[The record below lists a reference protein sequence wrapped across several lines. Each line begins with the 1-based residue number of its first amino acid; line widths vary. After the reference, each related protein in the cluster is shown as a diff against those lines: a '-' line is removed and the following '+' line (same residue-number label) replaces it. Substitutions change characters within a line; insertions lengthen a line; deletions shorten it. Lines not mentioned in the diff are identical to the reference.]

1 MSQDPLIRP
10 YIRMTLPILRSGE
23 PLYIII
29 VRDSTANDK
38 LSKWTKTSRSIAA
51 RVEDNRMHI
60 FDHNTLSLF
69 IVTWTHS
76 WDNMVIW
83 DPWLKRH
90 INI

>member
-1 MSQDPLIRP
+1 
-10 YIRMTLPILRSGE
+10 MTVSAYRTGE
-23 PLYIII
+23 PLYTVII
-29 VRDSTANDK
+29 RDSAARERLTHW
-38 LSKWTKTSRSIAA
+38 STTSRSIAA

-69 IVTWTHS
+69 IVTWAHS

-90 INI
+90 IIW

>member
-1 MSQDPLIRP
+1 
-10 YIRMTLPILRSGE
+10 MTLPVYRSGE
-23 PLYIII
+23 PLYTVII
-29 VRDSTANDK
+29 RDSAARERLTQW
-38 LSKWTKTSRSIAA
+38 SGTSRSIAA

-83 DPWLKRH
+83 DPWSKQH
-90 INI
+90 ITW

>member
-1 MSQDPLIRP
+1 MTTSTYRSGDPLYTVIIRDP
-10 YIRMTLPILRSGE
+10 AARERL
-23 PLYIII
+23 
-29 VRDSTANDK
+29 TAWSN
-38 LSKWTKTSRSIAA
+38 TSRAIAA

-83 DPWLKRH
+83 DPWAKRH
-90 INI
+90 ITW